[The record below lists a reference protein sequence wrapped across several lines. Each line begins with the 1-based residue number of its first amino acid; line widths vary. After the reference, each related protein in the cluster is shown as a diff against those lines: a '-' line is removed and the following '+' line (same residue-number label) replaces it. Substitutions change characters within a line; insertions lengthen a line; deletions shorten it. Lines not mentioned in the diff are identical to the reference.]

1 MYNIFQKQ
9 IYIKHYNIIRV
20 SHGKLT
26 SWNKDWQARVTVP
39 HITQCFKFRFILVVF
54 IVCNAH
60 DLLKIQSLNN
70 KTLPFIVTEF
80 YHKESTWHQRLLR
93 KQMQVLSHNKWRDC
107 KRILRH
113 IPVIER
119 SKAEILTKL
128 LLLRGMLNLSS
139 FCYMIQAFLVDY
151 FDFDTT
157 IEAFL
162 SIHPFLGIN
171 YKQSTD
177 IPTLLALKLI

>member
-1 MYNIFQKQ
+1 MI
-9 IYIKHYNIIRV
+9 
-20 SHGKLT
+20 
-26 SWNKDWQARVTVP
+26 D
-39 HITQCFKFRFILVVF
+39 
-54 IVCNAH
+54 
-60 DLLKIQSLNN
+60 
-70 KTLPFIVTEF
+70 
-80 YHKESTWHQRLLR
+80 
-93 KQMQVLSHNKWRDC
+93 
-107 KRILRH
+107 
-113 IPVIER
+113 R

-171 YKQSTD
+171 YKQTD